1 MTAPLESR
9 PEEPP
14 IASPSKARPEDAD
27 GADRAKLPGRP
38 APATRMLAAV
48 SRAGKPGRILAPQLD
63 ALRGPGI
70 VSGLQRWR
78 PAQDD
83 RDTRLSRSQTATYV
97 RIWRDA
103 AAAVG
108 AELRELG
115 DGFLSLS
122 RDGRQTVVWRHLVML
137 DHPATTALALDKSIV
152 HRLLSREGLPVP
164 DHIQAAREDR
174 SNALEFL
181 NGSPDPCV
189 IKPVNGTSGGAGVTC
204 GVECV
209 DDVWRAWLG
218 AARWDSRILIERQ
231 TRGEEYRLLFL
242 DGRLLDA
249 VQRRRPT
256 VTGDGRAT
264 VVGLIDAENRRRV
277 DASGRDEEV
286 SRLIEVD
293 LDCELAVRASGL
305 SLRSVPESGR
315 VVTVKS
321 AVSQNAVCDNASV
334 RNLPAD
340 LVREASRAA
349 ELVHLRLAG
358 VDVVIGDP
366 HRPLTEGGGA
376 ILEVNATPGLH
387 YHYQVANPAQAT
399 PVAVPILSR
408 LLGIDPP

>member
-9 PEEPP
+9 PKEPP
-14 IASPSKARPEDAD
+14 IASLSTARPAGTD
-27 GADRAKLPGRP
+27 GAGRATLPGRP

-63 ALRGPGI
+63 GLRGPGI
-70 VSGLQRWR
+70 VAGLQRWR

-103 AAAVG
+103 AAEVG
-108 AELRELG
+108 ADLEELG
-115 DGFLSLS
+115 DGFLRLF
-122 RDGRQTVVWRHLVML
+122 RAGRQTVVWRHLVMF

-152 HRLLSREGLPVP
+152 HRLLSREGLQVP

-174 SNALEFL
+174 SQALEFL
-181 NGSPDPCV
+181 NCSPEPCV

-209 DDVWRAWLG
+209 DDLWRAWLG
-218 AARWDSRILIERQ
+218 AARWDSRILIEGQ

-242 DGRLLDA
+242 DGQLLDA
-249 VQRRRPT
+249 VRRRRPT

-264 VVGLIDAENRRRV
+264 VVGLIDSENMRRV
-277 DASGRDEEV
+277 DASGQDQEV

-293 LDCELAVRASGL
+293 LDCELAVRGSGL
-305 SLRSVPESGR
+305 TLRSVPENGR
-315 VVTVKS
+315 VVTIKS
-321 AVSQNAVCDNASV
+321 AVSQNAMRDNASV
-334 RNLPAD
+334 GCLSAD
-340 LVREASRAA
+340 LVREAARAA
-349 ELVHLRLAG
+349 ELLHLRLAG
-358 VDVVIGDP
+358 VDVVTADP
-366 HRPLTEGGGA
+366 GRSLAEGGGA

-387 YHYQVANPAQAT
+387 YHYQVANLDQVSR
-399 PVAVPILSR
+399 VAVPILAR
-408 LLGIDPP
+408 LLGVDPP